1 MFAMKKIALICA
13 ICSIVSF
20 IPLLGQ
26 DTTTLPDFTVK
37 GVDIPEDY
45 DFAQSNTLRVTL
57 PNVDDKLVKRVWSS
71 FARPQLRSKVRYDRK
86 TKQHLAEQA
95 NIKAYGST
103 NLEYDSRQSGK
114 DVNFEITFQETS
126 YVETEVSGF
135 SQRSINTT
143 NLQRNRAARGVLE
156 DFALEVR
163 REQTRLEM
171 VQEEK
176 NLHKLEAE
184 LRSLKTAN
192 TRYHQ
197 EIKSAEERIQ
207 KAKSNISQNEKN
219 QVDTQ
224 KKLQD
229 QQKTLELV
237 KRKMSSI

>member
-1 MFAMKKIALICA
+1 MFAMKKVALICA

-26 DTTTLPDFTVK
+26 DTTISPDFTIK

-45 DFAQSNTLRVTL
+45 DIAQSNTLRVTL

-71 FARPQLRSKVRYDRK
+71 YARTQLRSKVRYDRK

-95 NIKAYGST
+95 NIKSYGST
-103 NLEYDSRQSGK
+103 NLEYESRQSGK
-114 DVNFEITFQETS
+114 DVNFEISFQETS

-143 NLQRNRAARGVLE
+143 NLQRNRAARTVLE
-156 DFALEVR
+156 DFAREVR

-176 NLHKLEAE
+176 NLRKLEGE

-197 EIKSAEERIQ
+197 EIKQAEERIQ
-207 KAKSNISQNEKN
+207 KAKSNINQNEKD